1 MESSWPMHYV
11 CTHEEAQDLVAAHD
25 QYWLA
30 NCGCRESTGH
40 CQRSRTDV
48 CLQFTDGPSSG
59 SDLHEIPGLEV
70 EELLQEADT
79 HHLVARPF
87 RSTSRKEQVEGICF
101 CCDDCC
107 GYFRNPQDVCDKGS
121 LIERTDTARCTQCGA
136 CIDVCYFQARTMPG
150 PLVVSSDRCY
160 GCGLCRSV
168 CPEECITMVKRA
180 A

>member
-1 MESSWPMHYV
+1 MESVWPMHYV
-11 CTHEEAQDLVAAHD
+11 CTHNEAKDLLAEHD
-25 QYWLA
+25 RYWLA
-30 NCGCRESTGH
+30 NCGCRESTGY
-40 CQRSRTDV
+40 CQRSRMDV

-59 SDLHEIPGLEV
+59 GDLHEITSPEA
-70 EELLQEADT
+70 EELLQEAAR
-79 HHLVARPF
+79 HHLVARPW
-87 RSTSRKEQVEGICF
+87 RSTSQKEQVEGICF

-107 GYFRNPQDVCDKGS
+107 GYFLNPGDVCDKGS
-121 LIERTDTARCTQCGA
+121 RIERTDMTRCTQCGA